1 MVNACT
7 VNQIQDKESWYV
19 DNGATTHIAVS
30 RKMFT
35 DFREFDSNHTVT
47 TADGTV
53 IPAVGIGSIKVE
65 SKVNETK
72 VHITLEEVWLV
83 PSLTKNL
90 FSPLAAQD
98 RAQNSIFTSTT
109 KKCKLEIEGMTKV
122 DGRRIPKGGL
132 YKLDF
137 KTDATDTTE
146 QDDDG
151 EFVDAEG
158 EENFPAEGEQQ
169 PLDIVEPL
177 RVEVPRLEGEEEE
190 IVVEPLRDEP
200 QREEE
205 PRYNL
210 RDRTK
215 TTTTVSTPSTKKSYT
230 VFQVVGNPKIEG
242 VPDSPYFS
250 DDHAFNHKARVKKNL
265 PDYVWSAVRV
275 KRDTEEKIKTTT
287 DNKAKVEQ
295 KSTTLPTIT
304 NSGKVESPTM
314 RSIQEKNTDAKEANG
329 GTTITNEAKTERKAE
344 KVKETYTK
352 EAVTKAQK
360 KTHSKA
366 SKKNVE
372 KVVVDIKTANNT
384 NILRKLKS
392 KVKSTDAKKER
403 SNRNTKSKGAVSKK
417 NKKQKKRKVSGKNTK
432 KSKARSKSKVKKN
445 EKSKSANATRTTA
458 KIPKAQRRLIS
469 AREALIEDYPYMVS
483 IQKDGQHWCSGA
495 LLNPRLVITTA
506 NCLWKAN
513 RISRMQVRA
522 GSRYID
528 RGGQLVSIQ
537 EVMKHPAWGLRKSPD
552 NDVALLL
559 LDKNIRLYLSWCGTE
574 RYPSMFSYL
583 ASHSNLDFIANA
595 TRFLMADKRHYPF
608 VDRFPV
614 LNH

>member
-1 MVNACT
+1 MTSSEVSYNRKIITEDLSNVEFDTSEDVEVIPTFDSMGLRDELLRGIYTYGFEKPSAIQQRSILPIVKGRDVIAQAQSGTGKTATFSISILQSLDTTLRETQVLVLSPTRELATQIQKVILALGDFMNVQCHACIGGTNLGEDIRKLDYGQHVVSGTPGRVFVNACT

-122 DGRRIPKGGL
+122 VGRRIPKGGL

-190 IVVEPLRDEP
+190 IVVEPLR
-200 QREEE
+200 
-205 PRYNL
+205 
-210 RDRTK
+210 
-215 TTTTVSTPSTKKSYT
+215 
-230 VFQVVGNPKIEG
+230 
-242 VPDSPYFS
+242 
-250 DDHAFNHKARVKKNL
+250 
-265 PDYVWSAVRV
+265 
-275 KRDTEEKIKTTT
+275 
-287 DNKAKVEQ
+287 
-295 KSTTLPTIT
+295 
-304 NSGKVESPTM
+304 
-314 RSIQEKNTDAKEANG
+314 
-329 GTTITNEAKTERKAE
+329 
-344 KVKETYTK
+344 
-352 EAVTKAQK
+352 
-360 KTHSKA
+360 
-366 SKKNVE
+366 
-372 KVVVDIKTANNT
+372 
-384 NILRKLKS
+384 
-392 KVKSTDAKKER
+392 
-403 SNRNTKSKGAVSKK
+403 
-417 NKKQKKRKVSGKNTK
+417 
-432 KSKARSKSKVKKN
+432 
-445 EKSKSANATRTTA
+445 
-458 KIPKAQRRLIS
+458 
-469 AREALIEDYPYMVS
+469 
-483 IQKDGQHWCSGA
+483 
-495 LLNPRLVITTA
+495 
-506 NCLWKAN
+506 
-513 RISRMQVRA
+513 
-522 GSRYID
+522 
-528 RGGQLVSIQ
+528 
-537 EVMKHPAWGLRKSPD
+537 
-552 NDVALLL
+552 
-559 LDKNIRLYLSWCGTE
+559 
-574 RYPSMFSYL
+574 
-583 ASHSNLDFIANA
+583 
-595 TRFLMADKRHYPF
+595 
-608 VDRFPV
+608 
-614 LNH
+614 

>member
-1 MVNACT
+1 MKVPLL
-7 VNQIQDKESWYV
+7 VFVLYLSYV
-19 DNGATTHIAVS
+19 LGDIIVKYGEKNYPKKVRRYGNGKILI
-30 RKMFT
+30 
-35 DFREFDSNHTVT
+35 N
-47 TADGTV
+47 
-53 IPAVGIGSIKVE
+53 
-65 SKVNETK
+65 SKYE
-72 VHITLEEVWLV
+72 
-83 PSLTKNL
+83 
-90 FSPLAAQD
+90 
-98 RAQNSIFTSTT
+98 
-109 KKCKLEIEGMTKV
+109 
-122 DGRRIPKGGL
+122 
-132 YKLDF
+132 YKS
-137 KTDATDTTE
+137 
-146 QDDDG
+146 
-151 EFVDAEG
+151 
-158 EENFPAEGEQQ
+158 
-169 PLDIVEPL
+169 
-177 RVEVPRLEGEEEE
+177 
-190 IVVEPLRDEP
+190 
-200 QREEE
+200 
-205 PRYNL
+205 
-210 RDRTK
+210 RTK

-275 KRDTEEKIKTTT
+275 KRDTEEKLKTTT
-287 DNKAKVEQ
+287 DNKAKVDQ
-295 KSTTLPTIT
+295 KSTNLPTIT

-314 RSIQEKNTDAKEANG
+314 RSIQEKNIDAKEANG
-329 GTTITNEAKTERKAE
+329 GTTITTEAKTERKEE

-352 EAVTKAQK
+352 EANVNKAQK

-366 SKKNVE
+366 SKKNE
-372 KVVVDIKTANNT
+372 KEVVDIKTANNT
-384 NILRKLKS
+384 NILRKPKS
-392 KVKSTDAKKER
+392 KAKSTDAKKER
-403 SNRNTKSKGAVSKK
+403 SNRNTKSKGIVKNKPKEKGVKDASKLDKKVANENKLKKNETIAKGAVSKK
-417 NKKQKKRKVSGKNTK
+417 NKKQKKRKVSGKNPK
-432 KSKARSKSKVKKN
+432 KSKVRSKSKVKKN
-445 EKSKSANATRTTA
+445 EKSKSANATRTAA

-559 LDKNIRLYLSWCGTE
+559 LDKNIRFSHSTHGVDIPNRVMLPPFDDAWVTSWGSERRDGIYDSDSTSLQVYHTRLMDHEKCNNVTMRFSVIVSENFICLAQSGRSGPCTRDTGAPAVSDGVLWGLASWGIRKLCGTE

-614 LNH
+614 LNN